1 MDSAVHRP
9 LRRLVA
15 RIAGTALV
23 VGAVAGGATTA
34 SAQGDVL
41 PVPVNQAADAYA
53 WGYSP
58 STPSYVVTGAYVKN
72 PTGGSTTISRAGTG
86 RYTITFTGMNF
97 ARGNVQVAAYGNANV
112 CNVVNWYGATIN
124 VACRNPAGAPADS
137 RFSAIYRN
145 ASLPA
150 YVWAHS
156 GTTPTY
162 DASSTYSKNP
172 SGRAVTV
179 HRLDVGRY
187 RVVFNGSS
195 IAGGQA
201 HVTAYNSGASC
212 ALLSWGGQC
221 RRCAMPRH
229 HRARGHRALAVLD
242 ESRRRQPGVRLRPR
256 DAVLRRRARVGVE
269 HVRAADHRDAQ
280 RRRRL
285 PSAVPRH
292 VAPCRQ
298 RAGDAVRRPHALQ
311 HRVVERGFCERALL
325 RGQHVDSD
333 GLPLHGLAPAVTH
346 PLP

>member
-97 ARGNVQVAAYGNANV
+97 ARGNVQVTAYGNANV

-212 ALLSWGGQC
+212 ALLSWGGSAADVQC
-221 RRCAMPRH
+221 RDTTG
-229 HRARGHRALAVLD
+229 RADTALSLSWTNRADVN
-242 ESRRRQPGVRLRPR
+242 
-256 DAVLRRRARVGVE
+256 RAF
-269 HVRAADHRDAQ
+269 AYAPAT
-280 RRRRL
+280 
-285 PSAVPRH
+285 PSYD
-292 VAPCRQ
+292 VAPAWGSNTSGRPITVTRSGVGAYRVQ
-298 RAGDAVRRPHALQ
+298 FQGTSLHAGNVQVTPFGDRTRCNIAWWSGDSANVRCYAVNTSIPTDSRFTVSHRP
-311 HRVVERGFCERALL
+311 
-325 RGQHVDSD
+325 
-333 GLPLHGLAPAVTH
+333 
-346 PLP
+346 